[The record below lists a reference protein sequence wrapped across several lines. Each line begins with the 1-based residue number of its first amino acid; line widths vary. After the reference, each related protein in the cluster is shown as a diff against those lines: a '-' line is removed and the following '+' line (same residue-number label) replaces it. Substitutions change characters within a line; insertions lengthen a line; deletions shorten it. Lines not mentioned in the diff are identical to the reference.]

1 MKPRFT
7 TGELARLNGISKQT
21 LIFYDR
27 AGVFSPS
34 EKDPHNGY
42 RYYGADQLELLDHIL
57 ILKDMGLSLKEIRAF
72 LSLPGPSD
80 ALDVLRRQR
89 EALAARQRRLSAA
102 LTRLDVKIGELEK
115 RSTETPGEVRFET
128 LPEGWVAAQPV
139 APPGG
144 TLETDIALKTLLRL
158 AHERQLPYLYQMGTR
173 VSRAAMA
180 AERFTEVC
188 EVFFPL
194 HKAVRTRLCRPRP
207 AGLYARCLHA
217 GPYSQTGDT
226 YHRMLSAIEQRGLH
240 PLDASYETCVLDSMT
255 ARSASEYLTRI
266 DIPVGGPDP
275 CPDENHPTGG
285 DTHG

>member
-1 MKPRFT
+1 MQPRFT

-42 RYYGADQLELLDHIL
+42 RYYGADQLEMLDHIL

-128 LPEGWVAAQPV
+128 LPEGWVAALPV

-194 HKAVRTRLCRPRP
+194 HRAVRTRLCRPRP

-217 GPYSQTGDT
+217 GPYSRTGAT
-226 YHRMLSAIEQRGLH
+226 YRRMLNAIEQRGLH

-285 DTHG
+285 DNHG

>member
-7 TGELARLNGISKQT
+7 TGELAHLNGISKQT

-27 AGVFSPS
+27 AGVFSPN

-42 RYYGADQLELLDHIL
+42 RYYGADQLEMLDHIL
-57 ILKDMGLSLKEIRAF
+57 ILKDMGLSLQEIRAF

-80 ALDVLRRQR
+80 ALDILRHQR

-102 LTRLDVKIGELEK
+102 LTRLDVKIGELE
-115 RSTETPGEVRFET
+115 RLSLETPGEVRFEN
-128 LPEGWVAAQPV
+128 LPESWVAVQQV

-144 TLETDIALKTLLRL
+144 TLETDIALKTLLRV
-158 AHERQLPYLYQMGTR
+158 AHDRQLPYLYQMGTR
-173 VSRAAMA
+173 VSREAMA

-194 HKAVRTRLCRPRP
+194 HRAARTRLCRSRP

-217 GPYSQTGDT
+217 GPYSQTGPT
-226 YHRMLSAIEQRGLH
+226 YRRMLQAIEEKGLL

-255 ARSASEYLTRI
+255 ARSDSEYLTRI
-266 DIPVGGPDP
+266 DIPVGRPDV
-275 CPDENHPTGG
+275 CND
-285 DTHG
+285 

>member
-27 AGVFSPS
+27 AGVFSPN
-34 EKDPHNGY
+34 EKDPYNGY
-42 RYYGADQLELLDHIL
+42 RYYGADQLEMLDHIL

-72 LSLPGPSD
+72 LSLPDPSD

-102 LTRLDVKIGELEK
+102 LTRLNVKIGELE
-115 RSTETPGEVRFET
+115 RLETPGEVRFET
-128 LPEGWVAAQPV
+128 LPEGWVAARPV

-144 TLETDIALKTLLRL
+144 TLETDIALKSLLRL
-158 AHERQLPYLYQMGTR
+158 AHDRQLPYLYQMGTR
-173 VSRAAMA
+173 VSREAMA
-180 AERFTEVC
+180 EERFTEVC

-194 HKAVRTRLCRPRP
+194 HRAVRTRLCRPRP

-226 YHRMLSAIEQRGLH
+226 YRLMLSAIGRRGLH

-266 DIPVGGPDP
+266 DIPVGGPDS
-275 CPDENHPTGG
+275 CPDAKHPTGG
-285 DTHG
+285 KAYG

>member
-7 TGELARLNGISKQT
+7 TGELARLNGITKQT

-27 AGVFSPS
+27 AGVFSPN

-42 RYYGADQLELLDHIL
+42 RYYGADQLEMLDHIL
-57 ILKDMGLSLKEIRAF
+57 ILKDMGLSLQEIRAF

-80 ALDVLRRQR
+80 ALGVLRRQR
-89 EALAARQRRLSAA
+89 EELVARQRRLSAA
-102 LTRLDVKIGELEK
+102 LTRLNVKIDELEK
-115 RSTETPGEVRFET
+115 RSSEAPGEVRFET
-128 LPEGWVAAQPV
+128 LPEGWIAAHPV

-158 AHERQLPYLYQMGTR
+158 AHDRQLPYLYQMGTR
-173 VSRAAMA
+173 VSREAMA

-194 HKAVRTRLCRPRP
+194 HRAVRARPCRLRP
-207 AGLYARCLHA
+207 AGLYARCLHS
-217 GPYSQTGDT
+217 GPYSQTGTT
-226 YHRMLSAIEQRGLH
+226 YRRMLHAIAQRGLH

-255 ARSASEYLTRI
+255 ARSDSEYLTRI
-266 DIPVGGPDP
+266 DIPVGAAAA
-275 CPDENHPTGG
+275 CPD
-285 DTHG
+285 